1 MRYKSFGNPA
11 LPTILLLH
19 GGGLSWWSWQP
30 VISSLEKDFHV
41 VAAVIDGHGED
52 YGTPFESIE
61 AAADKIL
68 DTIEKE
74 YDGHVHAIC
83 GLSIGAQIT
92 VELLFKK
99 KDITN
104 YAVIES
110 ALVFPIKGITLLTVP
125 TYKLFYGL
133 IKQKWFSKLQ
143 AKSLYVPEALFDA
156 YYEDSIKMSKSSL
169 INMTLSNGN
178 YAIKDGL
185 SLTSAKA
192 LILAG
197 EKELDLMK
205 KSARL
210 LSRTLCN
217 SELQILPG
225 LKHGELS
232 LTKPSEYDELVKAFF
247 SK

>member
-1 MRYKSFGNPA
+1 MLYKSFGNPEQ
-11 LPTILLLH
+11 PTILLLH
-19 GGGLSWWSWQP
+19 GGGLSWWSWKP
-30 VISSLEKDFHV
+30 VITILEKDFHV
-41 VAAVIDGHGED
+41 IAAVIDGHGDD
-52 YGTPFESIE
+52 YETPFESIE
-61 AAADKIL
+61 KAADRIL
-68 DTIEKE
+68 DFIETE
-74 YDGHVHAIC
+74 HNGQVHAIC
-83 GLSIGAQIT
+83 GLSIGAQIM

-99 KDITN
+99 KDIAT

-110 ALVFPIKGITLLTVP
+110 ALLFPIKGITLLTVP

-133 IKQKWFSKLQ
+133 IKQKWFSKVQ
-143 AKSLYVPEALFDA
+143 SKSLFVPEALFEQ
-156 YYEDSIKMSKSSL
+156 YYKDSIKMSKESL

-178 YAIKDGL
+178 YAVKDGL

-197 EKELDLMK
+197 DKELELMK

-217 SELQILPG
+217 SELQILPR

-232 LTKPSEYDELVKAFF
+232 LTKHEAYAELVKTFIL
-247 SK
+247 K